1 MENRIFNYNG
11 NNITFNMNSD
21 ENVMINATEMAKPFN
36 KAVAKFLGLD
46 NTKEYIKAYCQ
57 DANMHLENEFS
68 PNGKLIKVV
77 HGGRN
82 NGTWMERSV
91 ALKFAAWLNPF
102 FEVWVYKM
110 IDQILFGE
118 FVALKNK
125 LKEAASRKA
134 RIETIRKELENDP
147 STDQRIKELFLLE
160 ETEKKEAKQRYV
172 SMGKQIKDY
181 KQMIIRFQE
190 NTSME

>member
-1 MENRIFNYNG
+1 MENRIFKYNG
-11 NNITFNMNSD
+11 NNITFEMNSD
-21 ENVMINATEMAKPFN
+21 ENVMINATDMAKAFN
-36 KAVAKFLGLD
+36 KDVFGFLRLD
-46 NTKEYIKAYCQ
+46 STKEYINAYCQ
-57 DANMHLENEFS
+57 TADLRSENEFT

-77 HGGRN
+77 NGGRN

>member
-1 MENRIFNYNG
+1 
-11 NNITFNMNSD
+11 
-21 ENVMINATEMAKPFN
+21 
-36 KAVAKFLGLD
+36 
-46 NTKEYIKAYCQ
+46 
-57 DANMHLENEFS
+57 
-68 PNGKLIKVV
+68 
-77 HGGRN
+77 
-82 NGTWMERSV
+82 MERSV